1 MIQATVESSNF
12 PGANLNKN
20 DNFFTGSGDWICGF
34 TCRHKVFNE
43 IVLCFIIFLWM
54 WIHSRGVATKSTK
67 IESPQWH
74 MIMIPQ
80 YMHNHW
86 SVVLT
91 LEVSH
96 ISQHR
101 HCTYTWQHDKC
112 LCTTWCTVEPVDLW
126 PRLMPTREQWS
137 KGYASSWVGLGAERK
152 QFIDDL
158 NGQYICIGFLTIPA
172 LQIQVYCTVN
182 TSIQKQKLTQINPEL

>member
-1 MIQATVESSNF
+1 M
-12 PGANLNKN
+12 
-20 DNFFTGSGDWICGF
+20 
-34 TCRHKVFNE
+34 
-43 IVLCFIIFLWM
+43 
-54 WIHSRGVATKSTK
+54 
-67 IESPQWH
+67 
-74 MIMIPQ
+74 
-80 YMHNHW
+80 
-86 SVVLT
+86 VLT

-126 PRLMPTREQWS
+126 PRLMPNQERWS
-137 KGYASSWVGLGAERK
+137 IGYASSWVGLGAERK

-158 NGQYICIGFLTIPA
+158 NWQYICIGFLTIPA

-182 TSIQKQKLTQINPEL
+182 TSIQKLIQINPELLIQLSKFPALKRPHSLFKKKGIFVSNWIYQNFWIYYLLKRTYIWIYI